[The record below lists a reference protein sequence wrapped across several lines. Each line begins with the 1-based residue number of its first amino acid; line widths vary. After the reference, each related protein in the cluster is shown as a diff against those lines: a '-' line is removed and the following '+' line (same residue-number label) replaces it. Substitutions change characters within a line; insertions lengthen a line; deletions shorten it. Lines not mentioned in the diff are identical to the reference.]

1 MSRRRTIIISLAFF
15 ATLFIVTAIIQY
27 LFIRNTI
34 SQMAGE
40 RLDYLADDLRT
51 TLDQGDK
58 LDLAAL
64 RRTSPKAAAFVVLA
78 SDGTVI
84 DIHGFVTGSIV
95 YAALPAGSAYD
106 HLVRVRS
113 SEGEEWYLLAKK
125 VKGGSVIV
133 GASSIQSP
141 PDISTRLLDSVK
153 QFGNTVESATDPELR
168 DPHMSV
174 DFAVLDDDGILLA
187 DDGGIPLKAKKTG
200 LLFTGDGPIITVSG
214 TTFLVHKVAIIDRAK
229 RQRATI
235 LVTRDV
241 ELEEEM
247 LHESLVFNIA
257 VAAVSLLLCGLLI
270 WWDFRVGRSI

>member
-1 MSRRRTIIISLAFF
+1 MSRRRIIIISLAFF

-27 LFIRNTI
+27 LFIRHTI
-34 SQMAGE
+34 GQMAGE

-84 DIHGFVTGSIV
+84 DTHGFVRGSIV
-95 YAALPAGSAYD
+95 YAGLPTGSAYD

-153 QFGNTVESATDPELR
+153 QFGDTVESATDPELR

-174 DFAVLDDDGILLA
+174 DFAVLADDGILLD

-214 TTFLVHKVAIIDRAK
+214 TAFLVHKVAITDRAK
-229 RQRATI
+229 RQIATI

-247 LHESLVFNIA
+247 LHESLVFNIT

-270 WWDFRVGRSI
+270 WWDFRVG